1 LVIAGLLLPL
11 VKVMPPASRWRIRSR
26 ISRWYRELRR
36 IDMELEQSSG
46 DPEEISQ
53 LEARI
58 EEIESDAARV
68 EVPLKYMDLVTN
80 AVMLHNVAD
89 LTDVLAG
96 MADEGLPV
104 TRELAS
110 RLSPYT
116 RDHLRRFGQYT
127 LDMDDLPPVL
137 HPRPLPIPVDGP

>member
-1 LVIAGLLLPL
+1 MIAGLLLPL

-26 ISRWYRELRR
+26 IIRWYRELRR

-68 EVPLKYMDLVTN
+68 EVPLPYSDQLYDLR
-80 AVMLHNVAD
+80 LHMRRSPRSWSG
-89 LTDVLAG
+89 AG
-96 MADEGLPV
+96 
-104 TRELAS
+104 
-110 RLSPYT
+110 
-116 RDHLRRFGQYT
+116 
-127 LDMDDLPPVL
+127 
-137 HPRPLPIPVDGP
+137 